1 MAGVRGRAF
10 LLAPDARAVDV
21 DIAELDRRTWR
32 LTVVAPDLS
41 PVVTYLL
48 TGSKGALLV
57 DPGSAVTWPGM
68 LGALKRIRENLD
80 IRWVFGRSADPEALG
95 ALPLIESAL
104 GPQVMLVTAPDLL
117 PSVSHYGT
125 RLPVEILAPGA
136 ILDIGD
142 RRLVAEYRTGTS
154 PLCFLRDTHTGATYG
169 TGARTGEGYHLP
181 GRLEAVREQ
190 LENVLL
196 TTLAPIALEGRA
208 LKALAPVGRITAV
221 RVYLN
226 DDGTWF
232 ELGGRGGLRGRAMA
246 MLPDPSHLTIRV
258 SLSDPQMILDLRFA
272 PESGTAVTDPDV
284 QRMFDAL
291 HRPMATAMRRVL
303 SMRESMMTT
312 SQLRADIRRDPLT
325 GVGNRR
331 ALAEW
336 TDRDRFAA
344 LMIDLDRFKSVNDEL
359 GHHAGDSVLR
369 LVAEVIGSQIRS
381 HDLLVRY
388 GGDEFLLLLDGAD
401 TGVAEAVAGRIRASV
416 AALDGAGLSPSGRIT
431 VSIGVASGSGP
442 VDDAIARADVA
453 LYEAKAAGRDAVAV
467 AADAPAGLCPQPR
480 SALGDESLDTPVV
493 E

>member
-1 MAGVRGRAF
+1 MNAG
-10 LLAPDARAVDV
+10 ARRV
-21 DIAELDRRTWR
+21 
-32 LTVVAPDLS
+32 
-41 PVVTYLL
+41 
-48 TGSKGALLV
+48 G
-57 DPGSAVTWPGM
+57 
-68 LGALKRIRENLD
+68 
-80 IRWVFGRSADPEALG
+80 
-95 ALPLIESAL
+95 
-104 GPQVMLVTAPDLL
+104 
-117 PSVSHYGT
+117 
-125 RLPVEILAPGA
+125 
-136 ILDIGD
+136 
-142 RRLVAEYRTGTS
+142 S
-154 PLCFLRDTHTGATYG
+154 PLYD
-169 TGARTGEGYHLP
+169 LP
-181 GRLEAVREQ
+181 QRQHG
-190 LENVLL
+190 
-196 TTLAPIALEGRA
+196 
-208 LKALAPVGRITAV
+208 
-221 RVYLN
+221 
-226 DDGTWF
+226 F

-416 AALDGAGLSPSGRIT
+416 AALDGAGLPQRAHHSEYRGGVGQRPGRRRDRAR
-431 VSIGVASGSGP
+431 GCGS
-442 VDDAIARADVA
+442 VRSQ
-453 LYEAKAAGRDAVAV
+453 GRR
-467 AADAPAGLCPQPR
+467 PRRGGGSRRCTCGLCPQPR

-493 E
+493 GRRDPRPRTNPPRDE